1 MVYLETHIDIPG
13 AVAPDGK
20 PIPEGALFRASDR
33 WLQSRRSSPNLT
45 PVTYEEY
52 WEAAVAGQAHDAE
65 PSDAPERFRRA
76 AKPEESEGERPE
88 PEGAPS
94 LTDAERAE
102 VARAYIDEQEG
113 QMRDELPDEQ
123 PGEDAP
129 AGVRILWALLEG
141 DYQHRRS
148 VLADTSERS
157 ARGSGDELE
166 ARLLAEL
173 YDRQIDEE

>member
-33 WLQSRRSSPNLT
+33 WLQSRRSSPNLS

-65 PSDAPERFRRA
+65 PSDAPERFRPDPEPA
-76 AKPEESEGERPE
+76 DAGQVDQPEEP
-88 PEGAPS
+88 PAP
-94 LTDAERAE
+94 TDTERAE
-102 VARAYIDEQEG
+102 TAQAYIDEQED
-113 QMRDELPDEQ
+113 QMRAELPDEQ

-157 ARGSGDELE
+157 ARGSGDEIE
-166 ARLLAEL
+166 VRLLAEL